1 MKVNNYKP
9 SVNSNF
15 EEFHLLRFHLTIN
28 PSCLNIFDSMCV
40 AFSLDP
46 HKLGI
51 RCRVNGN
58 VMQDSNTENLVFKTE
73 ALVSFISR

>member
-1 MKVNNYKP
+1 
-9 SVNSNF
+9 
-15 EEFHLLRFHLTIN
+15 
-28 PSCLNIFDSMCV
+28 MCV

>member
-1 MKVNNYKP
+1 MI
-9 SVNSNF
+9 
-15 EEFHLLRFHLTIN
+15 IN
-28 PSCLNIFDSMCV
+28 PTCLNIFESLCV
-40 AFSLDP
+40 AFSPDP

-51 RCRVNGN
+51 CCRVNGN

>member
-1 MKVNNYKP
+1 MIVNP
-9 SVNSNF
+9 
-15 EEFHLLRFHLTIN
+15 T
-28 PSCLNIFDSMCV
+28 CLNIFESLCV
-40 AFSLDP
+40 AFSPDP

>member
-1 MKVNNYKP
+1 M
-9 SVNSNF
+9 
-15 EEFHLLRFHLTIN
+15 TIN
-28 PSCLNIFDSMCV
+28 PTCLNIFESLCV

>member
-1 MKVNNYKP
+1 MNCPICDSIDISLPK
-9 SVNSNF
+9 
-15 EEFHLLRFHLTIN
+15 IN
-28 PSCLNIFDSMCV
+28 VL
-40 AFSLDP
+40 FSIILFLDP

-73 ALVSFISR
+73 KLISFISR